1 MTENDLDSPSKDDSK
16 IINTL
21 IEVDSSMISAVKYDP
36 DDKTL
41 EVWFKSG
48 ARWAYYDVP
57 FSEFK
62 GLLESDSQGRYM
74 RNNIIDCY
82 SDALLGKKGRR
93 R

>member
-1 MTENDLDSPSKDDSK
+1 MTENTPDMPSTDDAK
-16 IINTL
+16 ILNTL
-21 IEVDSSMISAVKYDP
+21 IEVDSSMINAVKYDP
-36 DDKTL
+36 ADKTL
-41 EVWFKSG
+41 EVWFDSG

-62 GLLESDSQGRYM
+62 GLLESDSKGRYM